1 MNHRYHLTKHQQFS
15 LVILLSTGWTCARP
29 SGPGAEVLVSSWARD
44 TGHGDSLEILW
55 TYDICIWY
63 IYIWYNIYV
72 YVYIYIC
79 VTVTCIIWIISSAVI
94 LHTVFIQILYLC
106 LDMSWYWSSRVLTCS
121 WFLTVHL
128 QGCSPVCGDGIVIS
142 PMEECDDN
150 NNLSAAWNHP

>member
-63 IYIWYNIYV
+63 IYDIIYM
-72 YVYIYIC
+72 YMYIYMC
-79 VTVTCIIWIISSAVI
+79 DCDLYNMNNIISCHITYCIYSNFVS
-94 LHTVFIQILYLC
+94 
-106 LDMSWYWSSRVLTCS
+106 MSWYVLILVLQSFDLQLIPHCASAGLQSCLRGRNCHLAHGRVWRQQQLVSSLK
-121 WFLTVHL
+121 
-128 QGCSPVCGDGIVIS
+128 SPI
-142 PMEECDDN
+142 N
-150 NNLSAAWNHP
+150 